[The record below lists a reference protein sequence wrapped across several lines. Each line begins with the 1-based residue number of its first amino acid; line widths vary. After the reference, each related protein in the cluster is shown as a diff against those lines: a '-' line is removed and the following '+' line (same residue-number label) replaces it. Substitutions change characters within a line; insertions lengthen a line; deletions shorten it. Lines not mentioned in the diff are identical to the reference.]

1 MGIARDLTVAV
12 VGKLSTPNS
21 VEKYG
26 EKIGL
31 LYRAVLKQVE
41 EARREILANRR
52 DSTIYQTEESFDLER
67 DEE

>member
-1 MGIARDLTVAV
+1 MGIAKDLTVAV

-41 EARREILANRR
+41 EARKDVLANRR
-52 DSTIYQTEESFDLER
+52 GSTISQTEESFDLEE